1 MLSGQEITNTYFKEV
16 DMACKKVSTIR
27 VVRNGTLIEKR
38 KRKDVSFKT
47 TSSFDSEAIAR
58 AFYNKELRRKKH
70 G

>member
-1 MLSGQEITNTYFKEV
+1 
-16 DMACKKVSTIR
+16 MACKKVSTIR

-38 KRKDVSFKT
+38 RCKGVSFKT

>member
-1 MLSGQEITNTYFKEV
+1 
-16 DMACKKVSTIR
+16 MACKKVSTIR

-38 KRKDVSFKT
+38 KI
-47 TSSFDSEAIAR
+47 TSGFDSATIAR